1 MPSQTFQLRTV
12 TRLLADGVELI
23 EAIGVP
29 EVSAV
34 DDAER
39 KSRATLIA
47 KASAILAN
55 AALVPVVGLHARQ
68 SPEGLRG
75 PNGLAEE
82 DGLELGRVEVTF
94 EPPRSTPDWQQP
106 VTVPV
111 HYIRWLEGDLHHA
124 FIPVLGVRVFAS
136 RADLLPRRIEEHVR
150 LVLSTRRK
158 RINLATLDEL
168 SRVRELRLGELSV
181 TVQRKTPLQVRMEEE
196 PAEEKPSVLASLAE
210 ELPPVM
216 HAAVNTGAAGPK
228 PTGRPAMSKAAEIP
242 AAYEVESELAA
253 LAETLAGPHRRSL
266 LLVGPPGC
274 GKTALVRELARRRQE
289 LGFGQTPFWT
299 TSAARLMT
307 GPMGFGMWQERCQ
320 ALCREIAKA
329 QGILHLG
336 NLADLLEVG
345 KASRTE
351 LSVGGFLRS
360 WIARGEVLAVAEC
373 HPDQLG
379 TIERNDPHLLG
390 AFQTVPVT
398 ERTVEQ
404 TRRILERAHAD
415 APGRPGMQPVPTAV
429 ALQRLQRLHRRY
441 ATYSA
446 NPGRPLRFLKNLLAD
461 RFPDKDLTEAQV
473 IQAFSRETGLPPVLL
488 DDDVALDLE
497 QTREWFARR
506 VIGQSEALDHV
517 LDLLAT
523 AKAAL
528 GRPRKPLA
536 SLLFIGPTG
545 TGKTEMAKALAE
557 FLFGDVGRLVRFD
570 LNEFGDPVSVQR
582 LLGGPA
588 VGQAEGLLTARVRE
602 QPFSVILLDEFEKAD
617 PAFFDLLLQVLGDGR
632 LTDAAGRVADFC
644 NSVIIMTSN
653 LGAQAFQRGASG
665 FRVGEPDAREA
676 GGHFAEAVRKFLRPE
691 IYNRLDAI
699 VPFRGLTREM
709 VLSIARGQ
717 LERVRQ
723 RDGLRLRDVE
733 CVFHPDVADW
743 LARRGYEPRYGARP
757 LKRAIEHDVMVPLA
771 EALNQ
776 YVVDT
781 PLQAELS
788 VAAGRL
794 RIDVR
799 ARPESA
805 NASGSAAGSRRDRD
819 DAKSA
824 VGLVEEIVEL
834 RRRVGRLRRC
844 PTVGKLE
851 DDLMLLESLQ
861 RRATAGRLKIPAL
874 QVRLGRLN
882 ELRSGL
888 ADLATLTA
896 AAAALETEA
905 LSTLYRKEQP
915 EPALLQPEL
924 ERIDRERRQ
933 LIRLVFRLS
942 RETPDEVTLAFIGE
956 PHEATLEFAFLY
968 YQIARRHGKVEAL
981 DYFLAPPGVRSEAKG
996 FRRESALKPEQ
1007 FFAKPPDRVIG
1018 VILRVRGELVQPRLA
1033 SEAGWHVVEERKK
1046 ERSCWVEPVTV
1057 PWAEYAPPS
1066 GIDRPG
1072 AIKARGIAVVRTYQ
1086 TADSTLFDDVLG
1098 ARDWLGTSLAVRLEQ
1113 LIEERL
1119 LAAMEAMVGEGEARA

>member
-942 RETPDEVTLAFIGE
+942 RETPDEVTLAFIG
-956 PHEATLEFAFLY
+956 
-968 YQIARRHGKVEAL
+968 
-981 DYFLAPPGVRSEAKG
+981 
-996 FRRESALKPEQ
+996 
-1007 FFAKPPDRVIG
+1007 DRK
-1018 VILRVRGELVQPRLA
+1018 
-1033 SEAGWHVVEERKK
+1033 SVV
-1046 ERSCWVEPVTV
+1046 
-1057 PWAEYAPPS
+1057 
-1066 GIDRPG
+1066 
-1072 AIKARGIAVVRTYQ
+1072 
-1086 TADSTLFDDVLG
+1086 
-1098 ARDWLGTSLAVRLEQ
+1098 
-1113 LIEERL
+1113 
-1119 LAAMEAMVGEGEARA
+1119 